1 MNIGKKVAAL
11 AVAAGALVLGSATGA
26 SAAYHGGGGFDP
38 FGAIQSNSCSA
49 AAGIIAPVGGAAPT
63 GDINVG
69 GDCLNFTNG
78 TAAVQ
83 SNDCD
88 SSVGAIASVSAAG
101 PTGDIN
107 VGRNCTNIA
116 YGSGGYGRG

>member
-11 AVAAGALVLGSATGA
+11 AVAAGALVLGSAAGA
-26 SAAYHGGGGFDP
+26 SAHGYGGFDP
-38 FGAIQSNSCSA
+38 FGAVQSNSCKA
-49 AAGIIAPVGGAAPT
+49 TAGIIAPVGGVAPT

-69 GDCLNFTNG
+69 GDCLNYTQG

-88 SSVGAIASVSAAG
+88 SSVGSIVSVGAAG
-101 PTGDIN
+101 PTGDVN
-107 VGRNCTNIA
+107 VGRNCSNIA
-116 YGSGGYGRG
+116 LGNGGGYGRG